1 MEQQLPRFRSWG
13 GRCLPSPFCPGRPRV
28 VGTRLRPSPLAQ
40 HEAVDVSRTHCS
52 SQSGIRPCPRSTHE
66 AYTPLFRPRVT
77 PHTIL
82 PTVPLMER
90 TAAFLG
96 HVCASP
102 TSADRDAVAI
112 HRLRAP
118 SQQRRRCHNITI
130 ITPNSVPL
138 RISKVPQLIAF
149 SFLHYTTTTT
159 ITTTTATTYHQ
170 PRNTPTA
177 ALF

>member
-82 PTVPLMER
+82 PTVPLTER

-96 HVCASP
+96 HVCATP

-118 SQQRRRCHNITI
+118 SPTTPAMPQRYHHFL
-130 ITPNSVPL
+130 NSVLL
-138 RISKVPQLIAF
+138 RISNVPP
-149 SFLHYTTTTT
+149 FLR
-159 ITTTTATTYHQ
+159 ISI
-170 PRNTPTA
+170 PT
-177 ALF
+177 LHHDHSCNHHHCHDLPPTV

>member
-13 GRCLPSPFCPGRPRV
+13 RRCLPSPFCPGRPRV

-40 HEAVDVSRTHCS
+40 HEAVDVSRTQCS

-118 SQQRRRCHNITI
+118 SQQRRRCHDITI

-138 RISKVPQLIAF
+138 RISNVPP
-149 SFLHYTTTTT
+149 FLR
-159 ITTTTATTYHQ
+159 IS
-170 PRNTPTA
+170 TPT
-177 ALF
+177 LHHDHNYNHHHCHD